1 MHPLRPERPALW
13 PARSAATMPRKA
25 PPRTQRRSLPC
36 RLWPPSTNGAGYG
49 QPHHSLVFPKEY
61 WERIIHRLS
70 GCPLRLVGGY
80 SLQNTRVLVSFLLRA
95 VVVGL
100 AAAFL
105 MVWWKPALL
114 GKAAIPPQNAPAAPI
129 RPTVIM
135 PSFADAVA
143 RAAPAVVNIYTARLV
158 TERTQAPTL
167 NQLFGDFWPSYRQR
181 VERSLGS
188 GVIVDASGTIV
199 TNQHVVAGADSIR
212 VQLADSRIADATVVG
227 QDPDTDI
234 AILHLAMDKLPIMP
248 VGRSDTLRVGDIVLA
263 IGNPYGLSQTVT
275 QGIVSATGRGQL
287 GLATFENFIQT
298 DAAINL
304 GNCGGVVIDAHGD
317 LVGINTAVLNRAY
330 GGPEGIGFAIP
341 VNLVRGVMEQILKA
355 GHVVRGW
362 LGFVPQDISDEQA
375 AQLGIAAGG
384 GVTVVN
390 GPVDSPAFGAG
401 VRPGDLVTGLSG
413 EPVRNAQD
421 LVSRVAALPPGALV
435 ELEGRHG
442 RQPYKVNLKV
452 RSE

>member
-1 MHPLRPERPALW
+1 MQ
-13 PARSAATMPRKA
+13 SA
-25 PPRTQRRSLPC
+25 
-36 RLWPPSTNGAGYG
+36 
-49 QPHHSLVFPKEY
+49 
-61 WERIIHRLS
+61 
-70 GCPLRLVGGY
+70 
-80 SLQNTRVLVSFLLRA
+80 RVLVSFLIRA
-95 VVVGL
+95 AVVGL

-105 MVWWKPALL
+105 VVWWKPALL
-114 GKAAIPPQNAPAAPI
+114 GKAAIPAQNAATAPPPAAGP
-129 RPTVIM
+129 PTVVM
-135 PSFADAVA
+135 QSFADSVA
-143 RAAPAVVNIYTARLV
+143 RAAPAVVNIYTARVV
-158 TERTQAPTL
+158 TERTPQSPSL

-181 VERSLGS
+181 IERSLGS
-188 GVIVDASGTIV
+188 GVIVDAVGTIV
-199 TNQHVVAGADSIR
+199 TNQHVIAGADSIR
-212 VQLADSRIADATVVG
+212 VQLADGRIADAAIVG
-227 QDPDTDI
+227 QDPDTDL
-234 AILHLAMDKLPIMP
+234 AILHLAMDKLPVMP

-304 GNCGGVVIDAHGD
+304 GNSGGALIDAHGD

-341 VNLVRGVMEQILKA
+341 VNLVRGVMEQILKG

-362 LGFVPQDISDEQA
+362 LGFVPQDLSDEQA

-390 GPVDSPAFGAG
+390 ILVKSPAFEAG
-401 VRPGDLVTGLSG
+401 VRPGDLITGLQG
-413 EPVRNAQD
+413 EPVRNSQD
-421 LVSRVAALPPGALV
+421 LVSRVAALPPGAVV

-442 RQPYKVNLKV
+442 REPYKLKLKV
-452 RSE
+452 LERPTRQVQPQ